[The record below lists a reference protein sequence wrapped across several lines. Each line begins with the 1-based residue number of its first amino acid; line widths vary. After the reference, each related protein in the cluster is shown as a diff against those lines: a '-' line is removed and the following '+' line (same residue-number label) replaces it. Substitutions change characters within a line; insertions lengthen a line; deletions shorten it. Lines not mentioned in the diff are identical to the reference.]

1 MVRVAVIGSKGYLGS
16 RVSSSLRTKGLDV
29 LEVVRTTQF
38 LESLQSRNL
47 DASDQRDIVIFAAGA
62 VRHLTQADEIR
73 NYTSQYLDSIR
84 ESVAIAKKLGFPRFL
99 FLSSGDVYGFDNLG
113 RVTEKSPLNPVT
125 PYGESRAAGE
135 ALASFLA
142 ASEGLNLLITRL
154 FLVAGPNQP
163 GRFLNSALSTLKSGL
178 TFQVNR
184 PNATRDFISV
194 RDFSRFIELAVGRSS
209 WEGFDEV
216 NVCSGQGHLLL
227 DVARQVRDFVGNGEV
242 TGPEGWQLPIERDSL
257 IGNPLR
263 ASTVFG
269 WNSTMNLSE
278 IIAAS
283 YRG

>member
-1 MVRVAVIGSKGYLGS
+1 MRVAVIGSKGYLGS

-38 LESLQSRNL
+38 LESLQSMNL
-47 DASDQRDIVIFAAGA
+47 ETSDDRDTVIFAAGA
-62 VRHLTQADEIR
+62 VRHLTQEDEIR

-113 RVTEKSPLNPVT
+113 RVTEESALNPVT
-125 PYGESRAAGE
+125 PYGESRVAGE

-163 GRFLNSALSTLKSGL
+163 ERFLNSALSTLKSGL
-178 TFQVNR
+178 TFHVNR

-194 RDFSRFIELAVGRSS
+194 RDFSRFIELAVGKSS
-209 WEGFDEV
+209 WESFEKV

-242 TGPEGWQLPIERDSL
+242 TVPEGWQSQIERDTL

-263 ASTVFG
+263 ASTVFD